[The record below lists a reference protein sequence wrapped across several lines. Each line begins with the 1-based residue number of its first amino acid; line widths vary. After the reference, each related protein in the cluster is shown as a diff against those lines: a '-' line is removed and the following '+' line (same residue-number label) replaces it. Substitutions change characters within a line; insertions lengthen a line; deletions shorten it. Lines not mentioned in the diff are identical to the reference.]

1 MGVSLSHLLTASM
14 AGLLLLLLLLGSLEH
29 QKTPEQTQQ
38 TLTQNI
44 PLITAP
50 VLSAGL
56 Y

>member
-14 AGLLLLLLLLGSLEH
+14 AGLLLLLLLGSLEH